1 MVLFSTIG
9 GPLITAIAIF
19 FISLAPDM
27 KTSLRLNDIPA
38 ALFMFYVFGAI
49 PAFMGGLI
57 FALIRRKLGSGRLT
71 AALSGF
77 LGVLIPAAFIPSDGG
92 LMATLAVAQ
101 TGATLGII
109 PALLT
114 HLAAEKIFGWNKRGN
129 TTGVKSS

>member
-1 MVLFSTIG
+1 
-9 GPLITAIAIF
+9 
-19 FISLAPDM
+19 M

-57 FALIRRKLGSGRLT
+57 FSLIRRKLGSGRLT

-114 HLAAEKIFGWNKRGN
+114 HLVAEEIFGWNKRGN
-129 TTGVKSS
+129 ATGVKSS